1 MNRLRV
7 ILCPALAALLC
18 ACRTFVPEG
27 LPADSALSV
36 SLAGVS
42 AEVSGTKATPS
53 ELGNPLA
60 SEFNIKVV
68 RNSNGAEVYN
78 KALGEHP
85 ELIKVA
91 SGEPYTVTASYG
103 KNSLLAINE
112 PYYVGTE
119 VVSVETGET
128 RNVEVECKVG
138 NSLISARFGSDQ
150 TGQERFGKYFSD
162 CSLDIYAGDFMAS
175 LPMGG
180 ESISAYLRSGSD
192 FSVAFSG
199 VMKDTGEKR
208 SFDLPSDMVPD
219 VLNAAD
225 HLIITLDL
233 KIETGVD
240 ITISKAEIV
249 EEGLDRAIP
258 FSWLP
263 LPTFTSSHKYDQSG
277 LLAGTDLECSASYP
291 GCVWNAYVRNSAGTL
306 VRTLSGEGS
315 LSSLWPSSSDW
326 PYLPS
331 GTYTATFSYQYNGQT
346 VNIEGRQRT
355 FTIAPPSSI
364 KAAVSGYTSF
374 DKYVEGNVAA
384 ANNCNAF
391 TLYDIEILLGLS
403 DAIRSNSNYSG
414 LISSASGSVWVDE
427 NIGRKNFTGL
437 SAGTINSLAAGNH
450 NCNVSFSFDGVPFN
464 LSLPFVITGLPYTA
478 VPPTKENGWSVV
490 QGGSKVS
497 FGSSYLS
504 IADGGTATADPTVQS
519 PSFFCP
525 AGISSIDVQVSS
537 KGTVYTR
544 NVLINYHC
552 KFHIYQAGETIYT
565 KTSDSTKGNAFTY
578 SEDRLLS
585 SSKNYFRMDTDGRTE
600 LSGYARINEF
610 KVVYR

>member
-27 LPADSALSV
+27 LPADAALSV
-36 SLAGVS
+36 SLVGVS

-53 ELGNPLA
+53 ELENPLA
-60 SEFNIKVV
+60 SEFNIRVV
-68 RNSNGAEVYN
+68 RNSNGAVVYN
-78 KALGEHP
+78 RALGEHP

-162 CSLDIYAGDFMAS
+162 CSLDIYAGDFLAS

-180 ESISAYLRSGSD
+180 EGISAYLRSGSD

-219 VLNAAD
+219 VLNAAE

-233 KIETGVD
+233 KVETGVD

-263 LPTFTSSHKYDQSG
+263 LPTFTYSHKFDQSG
-277 LLAGTDLECSASYP
+277 LLSGTDLECSASYP
-291 GCVWNAYVRNSAGTL
+291 GCTWNASVRNSSGTL
-306 VRTLSGEGS
+306 VRTLGGEGA
-315 LSSLWPSSSDW
+315 LSSSWSSSSDW

-331 GTYTATFSYQYNGQT
+331 GTYTATFSYQYKGQT

-355 FTIAPPSSI
+355 FTIDPPSSI
-364 KAAVSGYTSF
+364 KTSASGYTSF
-374 DKYVEGNVAA
+374 DKYTEGKVAE
-384 ANNCNAF
+384 ANQCNAF
-391 TLYDIEILLGLS
+391 TLYNIEILLGLS
-403 DAIRSNSNYSG
+403 DAIRSNLNYSG
-414 LISSASGSVWVDE
+414 LISSTSGSVWVDD
-427 NIGRKNFTGL
+427 NTGKRDFTGL
-437 SAGTINSLAAGNH
+437 SIGNIASLRAGHH
-450 NCNVSFSFDGVPFN
+450 NCHVNLSFDGAPIAVSFAF
-464 LSLPFVITGLPYTA
+464 LISGLPVSFT
-478 VPPTKENGWSVV
+478 PPTEAAGWVGHGTVTFNGDNVQLGRDAWSQPHYIDYSNVFVPMGTKVLASYDVNPHGGTV
-490 QGGSKVS
+490 QTTLTLHFGDTEYFSKKSSYMSDSRTSGSKTFMTSTNVTYIKAN
-497 FGSSYLS
+497 SSYGS
-504 IADGGTATADPTVQS
+504 GS
-519 PSFFCP
+519 
-525 AGISSIDVQVSS
+525 
-537 KGTVYTR
+537 TR
-544 NVLINYHC
+544 S
-552 KFHIYQAGETIYT
+552 HIY
-565 KTSDSTKGNAFTY
+565 S
-578 SEDRLLS
+578 LS
-585 SSKNYFRMDTDGRTE
+585 YQ
-600 LSGYARINEF
+600 YAE
-610 KVVYR
+610 